1 GDAASAGTGT
11 TALPTTGSAAPGT
24 AAPAAP
30 AKQDRSNAGPARTA
44 PAASVAT
51 APAAPASA
59 APAPQTSA
67 EDDDEAPVPQWQSL
81 LRAMAPAPLPED
93 EAEITDATG
102 DMLRGVHADEEIDEI
117 DEQPERLRKPLP
129 YTWLQWIILAVVAF
143 VLGFLIIFVA
153 NTATNG
159 EGPDVPAAAATAL
172 DAAPAP

>member
-1 GDAASAGTGT
+1 
-11 TALPTTGSAAPGT
+11 
-24 AAPAAP
+24 
-30 AKQDRSNAGPARTA
+30 
-44 PAASVAT
+44 
-51 APAAPASA
+51 
-59 APAPQTSA
+59 
-67 EDDDEAPVPQWQSL
+67 
-81 LRAMAPAPLPED
+81 MAPAPLPED

-159 EGPDVPAAAATAL
+159 AGPDVPAAAATAP